1 MFAMFLNVFCFGAY
15 RLSASPHRGALLP
28 VFIFCL
34 SHLPLVHSVTCTNC
48 MDTIVGCKGG
58 SDCPTI
64 IDLMAN
70 KKVFEANKLGTVPI
84 VKNLLPPEL
93 VNIFTRSVTEA
104 IVGIASAPTSGSSI
118 DFSDGAYVKASA
130 VVQAAIFGHC
140 TIDEAS
146 VELSNRLEVAD
157 HANTIAKINGA
168 IDLLKSKADT
178 LYAGSHGVYTFIW
191 AKVTQLFSSSR
202 SVKLLVEKKTKAA
215 ELVASLDRPQTAEQ
229 FLRW

>member
-1 MFAMFLNVFCFGAY
+1 
-15 RLSASPHRGALLP
+15 
-28 VFIFCL
+28 
-34 SHLPLVHSVTCTNC
+34 

-157 HANTIAKINGA
+157 DANTIAKINGA
-168 IDLLKSKADT
+168 MKKNVHS
-178 LYAGSHGVYTFIW
+178 LYYIGERERARHTDEHRRGERTGEDPH
-191 AKVTQLFSSSR
+191 
-202 SVKLLVEKKTKAA
+202 
-215 ELVASLDRPQTAEQ
+215 
-229 FLRW
+229 